1 LSEVSFRSQLELRPP
16 GYRDFDI
23 VKPIS
28 RGAFGSV
35 YLARKKDTKELYA
48 MKIMRK
54 TTLWRKNMVDQ
65 VRPVTASNASS
76 NAFALLLAFLFLLFL
91 LFPSPPPIPLP
102 LPKVVTE
109 RDAMALVLSPFVV
122 RLFYSFRSSN
132 AMFLVMEYMIG
143 GDLGQLLSNFGFM
156 DEDMARFYLSEICV
170 ALEYLH
176 RHGIIHRDLKPDNV
190 LIASD
195 GHIKLSDFGLS
206 RLSQGSHPIPQRPS
220 PVAGDTPPAAVSRTD
235 CDAYIRTPGQLQS
248 LSSDFHL
255 SAPRPQ
261 ASEARRWQRAAK
273 AAVAASPSFPRPGSR
288 GVTQRRTGGGLG
300 VLHELDEGQAR
311 APSVPPLGSFSSSRE
326 ARSGAPTPLT
336 PPPAGVADAAALPP
350 GAALAQLQ
358 RSADQRE
365 LVSAAAD
372 TATAAAEFARPQS
385 RRPAKSQ
392 PASSRKASLHSR
404 DKAGGAVSAAAQA
417 ALSATPT
424 LGRTARSAQPV
435 AAADG
440 GHHSLKGTPDYLAPE
455 LLLGAGHGAS
465 VDIWAVGVITY
476 ELLNGSPP
484 FNDETKSLVFQHI
497 TERDIRPPKEDVS
510 PVAMGFIETCLQLDP
525 LTRPSAS
532 ELQRHVFFETVDFA
546 HLHSLPAPFVPQ
558 PENNEDTSYFEGR
571 DRGALSIVEE
581 LRIPEKVEVS
591 TGCSAAPSAR
601 KRSRPSLPL
610 HQLNTPLDAACGVP
624 AN

>member
-1 LSEVSFRSQLELRPP
+1 
-16 GYRDFDI
+16 
-23 VKPIS
+23 
-28 RGAFGSV
+28 
-35 YLARKKDTKELYA
+35 
-48 MKIMRK
+48 M
-54 TTLWRKNMVDQ
+54 
-65 VRPVTASNASS
+65 
-76 NAFALLLAFLFLLFL
+76 ALPFHGPHCLLFL
-91 LFPSPPPIPLP
+91 PSQLAFSLFPLFTTTPSPTLP

-122 RLFYSFRSSN
+122 RLFYSFRSAN

-156 DEDMARFYLSEICV
+156 DENMARFYLSEICV

-261 ASEARRWQRAAK
+261 ASVARRWQRAAK

-288 GVTQRRTGGGLG
+288 GAPQRRTGGGLG
-300 VLHELDEGQAR
+300 VLHELDEGQPR

-336 PPPAGVADAAALPP
+336 PPPGGVADAAALPL
-350 GAALAQLQ
+350 GATQAQLQ
-358 RSADQRE
+358 HSADQRE
-365 LVSAAAD
+365 LVSVAVD
-372 TATAAAEFARPQS
+372 TVTVAEFARPQS

-404 DKAGGAVSAAAQA
+404 DKAGGAAPAAAQA

-465 VDIWAVGVITY
+465 VDIWAVGVIAY
-476 ELLNGSPP
+476 ELLNGYPP

-497 TERDIRPPKEDVS
+497 TERDIHPSSEDLS
-510 PVAMGFIETCLQLDP
+510 PAALDFINTCLQLDP
-525 LTRPSAS
+525 QARPSAG
-532 ELQRHVFFETVDFA
+532 ELQRHVFFDTIDFA

-581 LRIPEKVEVS
+581 LLIPEKAE
-591 TGCSAAPSAR
+591 GCNSRSAAPSAR

-610 HQLNTPLDAACGVP
+610 HQLNTPLEAMCGVP